1 MVIQGWMP
9 QKHTPSHTDGSTNNP
24 TSWSWSF
31 PGGNPSSSTDESPTG
46 ITYSTAGIYD
56 VSLTATN
63 GWGNDQVTKSEHITV
78 EIPAGILF
86 ISRSEWKIF
95 PNPNEGLFTLE
106 VSEFDGDGLTFEIYN
121 SLGQKVASQ
130 NLELIDGNQ
139 FPVDLRK
146 YPSGGYTAKLIS
158 DNTTDSKSLIIE

>member
-1 MVIQGWMP
+1 
-9 QKHTPSHTDGSTNNP
+9 
-24 TSWSWSF
+24 
-31 PGGNPSSSTDESPTG
+31 
-46 ITYSTAGIYD
+46 
-56 VSLTATN
+56 
-63 GWGNDQVTKSEHITV
+63 VTKSEHITV

-146 YPSGGYTAKLIS
+146 YPSGVYTAKLIS
-158 DNTTDSKSLIIE
+158 DNTSDSKSLIIE